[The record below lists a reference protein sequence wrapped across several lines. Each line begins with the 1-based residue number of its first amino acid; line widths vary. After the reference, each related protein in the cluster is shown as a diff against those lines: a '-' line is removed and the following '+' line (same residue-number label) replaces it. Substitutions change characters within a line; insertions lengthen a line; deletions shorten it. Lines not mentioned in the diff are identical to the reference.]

1 MVVRDWAPQPEILA
15 HKSTGGYMSHCGWNS
30 CIESIT
36 MGVPIAAFP
45 MHSDQPTNAVL
56 VTEILKVGLSVRE
69 PIESLEVVKAST
81 IESVVKRLMD
91 SKEGDEVRKRAEELA
106 VVVRRATEEGGASRV
121 ELDSFIAHI
130 CRD

>member
-1 MVVRDWAPQPEILA
+1 
-15 HKSTGGYMSHCGWNS
+15 
-30 CIESIT
+30 
-36 MGVPIAAFP
+36 

-56 VTEILKVGLSVRE
+56 VTEILKVGLAVRE
-69 PIESLEVVKAST
+69 WTEIVKAPT

-91 SKEGDEVRKRAEELA
+91 SEEGEEVRKRAQELA

-130 CRD
+130 CRDDDQLPKSGNNILHRIFLFLFTKFVCLVFFSLR